1 MIESHENN
9 FDIFIIGGGINGV
22 GIARDATG
30 RGLTVCLADMGD
42 LGGATSSSSTKLF
55 HGGLRYLEYFE
66 FKLVRESL
74 KEREV
79 LLRSMPHISRPMKFV
94 LPYDNEMKFEPNTP
108 VSKFL
113 SLIMP
118 WKKGKRPAWLIRL
131 GLFLYDNLGQRK
143 ILPASRTINLKSDP
157 SGKPLRNKFTKG
169 FEYSDCWVEDSRL
182 VVLNARDAHDAG
194 AKILSYHKAL
204 SAKKRN
210 NGWIIEVENQ
220 KTQIKTS
227 FNCKLLVNAGGP
239 WVENIMLNTIQN
251 NASSKNSASPRS
263 VRLVKGSHIVTKKLF
278 DHQKSYFLQ
287 GKDGRIVFAIPY
299 EKDYTLVGTTDVL
312 HPNIQEE
319 PKCTSEETTYLLNFI
334 NQYFQKPVVEKDI
347 VWSYSGVRPLFE
359 DGAKSE
365 SAVSRDYFI
374 EFTDKNSASPILNIF
389 GGKITTYRKLAE
401 IAIDNASSIF
411 PSVKEKWT
419 SESYLPG
426 GDFEVNDFETIV
438 QDIYK
443 LHNYINLEL
452 VRRLVRLYGTD
463 TYKMLENKKTIKDLG
478 RAFGNNLYGFEID
491 WGINKEWVTCSE
503 DFLWRRTKLG
513 MQLNK
518 NVQLSV
524 NKYIQNKLKKNDF
537 YKIQNTQSKDRAV

>member
-1 MIESHENN
+1 MVESKENN
-9 FDIFIIGGGINGV
+9 FDIFIIGGGVNGA

-30 RGLTVCLADMGD
+30 RGLKVCLADMGD

-79 LLRSMPHISRPMKFV
+79 LLSSMPHISWPMKFI
-94 LPYDNEMKFEPNTP
+94 LPYHSEMKFEPNTP

-113 SLIMP
+113 SLTMP

-131 GLFLYDNLGQRK
+131 GLLLYDNLGHRK
-143 ILPASRTINLKSDP
+143 ILSSTRTINLKSDP
-157 SGKPLRNKFTKG
+157 SGKPLKNKFTKG

-194 AKILSYHKAL
+194 AKIMSYHKVL

-210 NGWIIEVENQ
+210 DGWTVEVENQ
-220 KTQIKTS
+220 NTRKKTY
-227 FNCKLLVNAGGP
+227 FNCKLLINAGGP
-239 WVENIMLNTIQN
+239 WVENIILDTIKN
-251 NASSKNSASPRS
+251 NAFSRS
-263 VRLVKGSHIVTKKLF
+263 VRLVKGSHIVTRKLF
-278 DHQKSYFLQ
+278 NHQKSYFLQ
-287 GKDGRIVFAIPY
+287 GKDGRVVFAIPY
-299 EKDYTLVGTTDVL
+299 ENDYTLVGTTDVL
-312 HPNIQEE
+312 HANIQDKPE
-319 PKCTSEETTYLLNFI
+319 CTSEETTYLLNFI
-334 NQYFQKPVVEKDI
+334 NDYFQKPVAEKDI

-374 EFTDKNSASPILNIF
+374 EFIDQNGASPILHIF

-401 IAIDNASSIF
+401 IAVDKASSIF
-411 PSVKEKWT
+411 PSMKKKWT
-419 SESYLPG
+419 SKSYLPG
-426 GDFEVNDFETIV
+426 GDFEVSDFERIV
-438 QDIYK
+438 QDVYN
-443 LHNYINLEL
+443 LHNYLDLDL
-452 VRRLVRLYGTD
+452 VRRLVRQYGTD
-463 TYKMLENKKTIKDLG
+463 SYKMLENKKNLKDLG
-478 RAFGNNLYGFEID
+478 RAFGHNLYGFEID

-513 MQLNK
+513 MRLNK
-518 NVQLSV
+518 NVELSI
-524 NKYIQNKLKKNDF
+524 NKYIQNKLRN
-537 YKIQNTQSKDRAV
+537 N